1 MNKLFHSDKI
11 EVRDSSIHGRG
22 IFAKEDI
29 KSGEMLEE
37 CHYIV
42 IDDGNTHDMP
52 LYKWRRLPA
61 TNEEIDNRKFPWP
74 TSEDFEKYTIVL
86 GFGTIYNSVLNEE
99 EKSVKWETDLD
110 KDIYRFFTVKDV
122 KKDEE
127 LLLYYHNGKFN

>member
-1 MNKLFHSDKI
+1 VSKLFHSNKI

-29 KSGEMLEE
+29 KSGEILEE

-52 LYKWRRLPA
+52 LYKWRRLPP

-74 TSEDFEKYTIVL
+74 KGEDFEKFTLPL
-86 GFGTIYNSVLNEE
+86 GFGCMYNSAIDE
-99 EKSVKWETDLD
+99 EKRSVKFETDLD
-110 KDIYRFFTVKDV
+110 KDIYRFFTVNDV

-127 LLLYYHNGKFN
+127 LLLYYHDGKFN